1 ALAQLD
7 PVLSAPQSIFEQI
20 RSSDMDFGT
29 FTAEG
34 KEYPLSFVL
43 YEEYYMYHPDTAVR
57 RAAFDKFST
66 VLGQYQNVM
75 AETYYTQL
83 QKEKTIATMRGFD
96 SIFDY
101 LLYNQQVERE
111 MYDRQIDVI

>member
-1 ALAQLD
+1 QVANEEPDYAVFIQKIKDEKAIHLDSAVEKALAQLD

-75 AETYYTQL
+75 AET
-83 QKEKTIATMRGFD
+83 
-96 SIFDY
+96 
-101 LLYNQQVERE
+101 
-111 MYDRQIDVI
+111 